1 MDCVHIIGILCFG
14 CRKVIKRA
22 TLSRPAPCVKCVKH
36 STDDLNC
43 THVTCVDDKCI
54 QKANEL
60 LAQMAQFATVSK
72 ADIECDKQHRFE
84 KPQEQIQSQSRSNN
98 SSKRKV
104 APKPGVDVSQDSREF
119 IANEITGFSKDPI
132 SGDIVADVL
141 WSDNVISCAPIK
153 DNIDKTDAWRKF
165 QNTDVYNDYLEAVST
180 KCLKLGYL
188 YPVLI
193 LIDSCINT
201 HRYVPYRL
209 FGG

>member
-36 STDDLNC
+36 LTDDLNC

-60 LAQMAQFATVSK
+60 LAQMAQFATISK

-84 KPQEQIQSQSRSNN
+84 KPQEQIQSQSRRSNN

-104 APKPGVDVSQDSREF
+104 APKPGVDVSQDSQEYD
-119 IANEITGFSKDPI
+119 AKEITGFSKDPF
-132 SGDIVADVL
+132 SGEIVADVL
-141 WSDNVISCAPIK
+141 WSDNISSCAPIK
-153 DNIDKTDAWRKF
+153 DNIDKTDAWSRFK
-165 QNTDVYNDYLEAVST
+165 QTDTYDDYLDAVST
-180 KCLKLGYL
+180 QCFKSLLS
-188 YPVLI
+188 V
-193 LIDSCINT
+193 SCINT
-201 HRYVPYRL
+201 HRYLPCR
-209 FGG
+209 